1 MEYEN
6 YVSFIDDEFS
16 DEYEDPQFL
25 EAIEA
30 SLAEVGEQTHNT
42 PINETDSVKSLL
54 TLFQTNNLDLNE
66 SATNANITISRKAV
80 FSSHAWHFFS
90 KNVQFAKV
98 RHSYCP
104 AVIE

>member
-6 YVSFIDDEFS
+6 YVSLIDDEFS

-54 TLFQTNNLDLNE
+54 TLFQTNNLDLNKSE
-66 SATNANITISRKAV
+66 TNANITIIPQRGG
-80 FSSHAWHFFS
+80 
-90 KNVQFAKV
+90 
-98 RHSYCP
+98 P
-104 AVIE
+104 